1 MRVVILTQYFYPEVG
16 AAPIRYYEI
25 ARELRE
31 RGYEVLILTTFP
43 SHRMGVIPEKYRK
56 KFFMRE
62 KIRGLDVF
70 RVWSFPSSGNLKK
83 RLLAYFSFV
92 FSSLIGLLFIDRYDL
107 ILVHSPPLFTGIS
120 ACIVSFI
127 RRTPF
132 VFNVSDLWPDTAVE
146 LGLVKNNFLI
156 EASERLESFIY
167 RRAWKVIAVTEGIKN
182 ALIKKGLPKEKVTF
196 LPNGAD
202 IDIFAPRKK
211 KNELI
216 NALGLNRK
224 KVFVYTGNFG
234 YAQGA
239 ECILQTAFYLQSEKN
254 IHFLLVGDGPDKS
267 KLVKFAAEKNL
278 KNVQFI
284 EAQPFDAISDYYAI
298 SVASIVP
305 LRKKELFKGARPSKV
320 FTSLAC
326 QKPVIYCGE
335 GETARM
341 IEEVGCG
348 IVVEPENP
356 EELKKAVLKLSNDL
370 KLAEE
375 MGRKGRNFVEKNY
388 TWRFLISQWLEEVG
402 LPREIKR

>member
-1 MRVVILTQYFYPEVG
+1 LRIVILTQYFYPEVG

-25 ARELRE
+25 ARELKE
-31 RGYEVLILTTFP
+31 KGYEVLILTTFP
-43 SHRMGVIPEKYRK
+43 SHRMETIPEKYK
-56 KFFMRE
+56 GKFLMRE
-62 KIRGLDVF
+62 KIKDLDVF

-92 FSSLIGLLFIDRYDL
+92 FSALFGLLFIEKYDL

-120 ACIVSFI
+120 ACIASFI

-132 VFNVSDLWPDTAVE
+132 IFNVSDLWPETAVE
-146 LGLVKNNFLI
+146 LGLVKNKFLI
-156 EASERLESFIY
+156 KASERLESFIY
-167 RRAWKVIAVTEGIKN
+167 RRAWKVIAVTEGIKE
-182 ALIKKGLPKEKVTF
+182 ALIEKGLPREKVTF

-202 IDIFAPRKK
+202 LDIFTPKK
-211 KNELI
+211 RREELVD
-216 NALGLNRK
+216 ALGLNGK

-239 ECILQTAFYLQSEKN
+239 ECILQAALYLQNEEN
-254 IHFLLVGDGPDKS
+254 IHFLLVGDGPDKP
-267 KLVKFAAEKNL
+267 KLLRFASEKNL

-284 EAQPFDAISDYYAI
+284 EAQPFDVISDYYAL

-305 LRKKELFKGARPSKV
+305 LRKRELFKGARPSKV

-335 GETARM
+335 GETARL

-348 IVVEPENP
+348 IVVEPENS
-356 EELKKAVLKLSNDL
+356 EKLKEAVLELSKNL

-375 MGRKGRNFVEKNY
+375 MGRRGRNFVEKNY
-388 TWRFLISQWLEEVG
+388 TWKFLISQWLDEVNLSQG
-402 LPREIKR
+402 DKK

>member
-1 MRVVILTQYFYPEVG
+1 LKVVILTQYFYPEVG

-25 ARELRE
+25 ARELRK

-43 SHRMGVIPEKYRK
+43 SHRMEAVPEEYRE
-56 KFFMRE
+56 KFFLRE
-62 KIRGLDVF
+62 KIRDLDVF

-92 FSSLIGLLFIDRYDL
+92 FSSLFGLLLIDRYDL

-120 ACIVSFI
+120 ACIAGFL
-127 RRTPF
+127 RRIPF

-146 LGLVKNNFLI
+146 LGLVKNKFLI
-156 EASERLESFIY
+156 KASERLESFIY
-167 RRAWKVIAVTEGIKN
+167 RRAWKVIAVTEGIKE
-182 ALIKKGLPKEKVTF
+182 ALIEKGLPKEKVTF

-202 IDIFAPRKK
+202 LDIFTPKK
-211 KNELI
+211 KKKELI
-216 NALGLNRK
+216 NALGLNGK

-239 ECILQTAFYLQSEKN
+239 ECILQAALYLQNEEN
-254 IHFLLVGDGPDKS
+254 IHFLLVGDGPDKP
-267 KLVKFAAEKNL
+267 KLLRFASEKNL

-284 EAQPFDAISDYYAI
+284 EAQPFDVISDYYAL

-335 GETARM
+335 GETARI

-356 EELKKAVLKLSNDL
+356 EKLKEAVLELSKNL

-375 MGRKGRNFVEKNY
+375 MGRRGRNFVEKNY
-388 TWRFLISQWLEEVG
+388 TWKFLISQWLEEIG
-402 LPREIKR
+402 LSQGDEE